1 MDFDGV
7 QAAVLHPQAELLVDF
22 LDAVLLETIAHA
34 SASARNGLIAMLIAG
49 YFGRRQTFI
58 RAATAKAV
66 PAKDGAV
73 PPELASGETG
83 DTDGYLFLRAADLAA
98 SAAFFFWLALSAWAC
113 FWFVFFW
120 FDFGDLSP
128 ITIIL
133 GSRIDSPAACNFLR
147 RELHHARRDGVYG

>member
-1 MDFDGV
+1 MDFDGI

-22 LDAVLLETIAHA
+22 LDAVLLEAIAHA
-34 SASARNGLIAMLIAG
+34 VASARDGQIAMLYAG
-49 YFGRRQTFI
+49 YFGRHRTFI
-58 RAATAKAV
+58 CAAT
-66 PAKDGAV
+66 AKDGAV

-83 DTDGYLFLRAADLAA
+83 DTDDYRFLRAADLAA

-147 RELHHARRDGVYG
+147 RELHHARRDGHCK